1 MCGCICNGCDVAGVR
16 AECIC
21 VAVYATV
28 VMLLWCALCVYV
40 WPYMQW
46 L

>member
-1 MCGCICNGCDVAGVR
+1 MCGRICNGCDVAVVR

-28 VMLLWCALCVYV
+28 VVLLLS
-40 WPYMQW
+40 
-46 L
+46 LFSFISFN